1 MSWANI
7 GIAIVGAVAQDINTP
22 GQVSGTIPQPRQPGA
37 SLGVGGGQD
46 FSFSDDLQNILQEQ
60 PDLESLV
67 GEQGKELFPQVRAN
81 EPVTSLP
88 SVFNTDAQNTDLA
101 PQGTEGFVGPSNIV
115 AGDETLSDEQLGPF
129 AKFFGNLD
137 QNLQSPSKLLGLS
150 LLSNIDPRLA
160 QAGLFAGGLFG
171 ENKLFGGK

>member
-1 MSWANI
+1 MTWAYM
-7 GIAIVGAVAQDINTP
+7 GAIAVKALVDDISEGPEVVGTP
-22 GQVSGTIPQPRQPGA
+22 PQAPQPGL
-37 SLGVGGGQD
+37 STGVGGGEG
-46 FSFSDDLQNILQEQ
+46 FSFSDSLQNILQE
-60 PDLESLV
+60 PPKDLQSLV

-88 SVFNTDAQNTDLA
+88 SVFNTEAQNTAVA
-101 PQGTEGFVGPSNIV
+101 PEGTEGFVGPSNT
-115 AGDETLSDEQLGPF
+115 GDLGTGDQMSIF
-129 AKFFGNLD
+129 GKFFGNLD

-171 ENKLFGGK
+171 QNKLFGGN

>member
-1 MSWANI
+1 MTWAYM
-7 GIAIVGAVAQDINTP
+7 GAIAVKALVDDVSEGPEVVGTP
-22 GQVSGTIPQPRQPGA
+22 PQAPQSGLSP
-37 SLGVGGGQD
+37 GVGGGEG
-46 FSFSDDLQNILQEQ
+46 FSFSDSLQNMLQEQ

-88 SVFNTDAQNTDLA
+88 PVFNTEAQNTALA
-101 PQGTEGFVGPSNIV
+101 PEGTEGFVGPSNT
-115 AGDETLSDEQLGPF
+115 GDLGTGDQLGPF

-171 ENKLFGGK
+171 QNKLFGGN